1 MAELAAEKREKEDIF
16 AICDQLLKER
26 EAGKAQ

>member
-1 MAELAAEKREKEDIF
+1 MSELSSEKKEKEDIF
-16 AICDQLLKER
+16 TICDQLLKER